1 MLVYDQFFTR
11 LVYMLLLASVVAIPV
26 LSAPSFR
33 ADKNYPE
40 IGLRMRV
47 LGGSV
52 PEPLP
57 THKTYTY
64 TFTRDGESYKQDRFD
79 AYELWYATQNVGQW
93 RDNAGNVMIIGRA
106 SRLLPRIEMDTK
118 HVPRDAFE
126 TAMADPATE
135 FDPENNASL
144 TAWVTDFSGCTPLQP
159 ENLRTGFNLTHAL
172 FFPVEEAFTL
182 VYAFRAKTR
191 LPNGKTMP
199 SDWFCVVVKIDDG
212 TPKSKTRK
220 DFETQFLANVAAL
233 PRSSLPAAATK
244 TAIKPSVPSAAN
256 IPEHPSR
263 TAARKSIANMKGWW
277 YAETPEY
284 IFLSDIRS
292 AGGKALV
299 RDLQKNMPVLR
310 SAFMSLIPP
319 FTDNTDVSVVRI
331 YQESEAYKQYVGQD
345 NEWSVGFWIPTRRE
359 LVILA
364 QDKEREQT
372 MRVITHES
380 FHQYLF
386 YACNMIPNAVWYNEG
401 HACFFEAAQV
411 GSRGRITISENSRA
425 NHLGRNLDAAAA
437 LIPKLLKYEYN
448 DFYKSSKEQRTLNYT
463 TAWALIYFLRRGVP
477 EEKLDAY
484 AGILDAYLNSLA
496 ATKNAATATETA
508 FENIDMTKFQ
518 KAFTDFW
525 RRNSIRSFEIAAE

>member
-1 MLVYDQFFTR
+1 
-11 LVYMLLLASVVAIPV
+11 VVLPV

-52 PEPLP
+52 PEPLS

-64 TFTRDGESYKQDRFD
+64 TFTRDGESFKQDRFD
-79 AYELWYATQNVGQW
+79 AQELWYATQNVGQW
-93 RDNAGNVMIIGRA
+93 RDSAENVMIIGRA

-144 TAWVTDFSGCTPLQP
+144 TAWVTDFSGCTLLQP

-172 FFPVEEAFTL
+172 FFPVEEASTL
-182 VYAFRAKTR
+182 IYAFRAKTR
-191 LPNGKTMP
+191 LPSGKTMP
-199 SDWFCVVVKIDDG
+199 SEWFCVVVKINDG

-233 PRSSLPAAATK
+233 PRSSLPVTTTGTSNKLPVPASTSSAT
-244 TAIKPSVPSAAN
+244 AN

-292 AGGKALV
+292 AAGKALV

-310 SAFMSLIPP
+310 SAFMRLIPP

-331 YQESEAYKQYVGQD
+331 YQEPDAYKQYVGESH
-345 NEWSVGFWIPTRRE
+345 EWSVGLWSPMQRE

-364 QDKEREQT
+364 QDREREQI
-372 MRVITHES
+372 MHVITHES

-401 HACFFEAAQV
+401 HACFFETAQV
-411 GSRGRITISENSRA
+411 GSRGRVRITENSRVS
-425 NHLGRNLDAAAA
+425 HLGRNLDAAAA
-437 LIPKLLKYEYN
+437 LLPKLLQYDYN
-448 DFYKSSKEQRTLNYT
+448 GFYNGSKDQRALNYT
-463 TAWALIYFLRRGVP
+463 TAWALIYFLRQGVH
-477 EEKLDAY
+477 EEKLEAY
-484 AGILDAYLNSLA
+484 AGILDAYLRSLA
-496 ATKNAATATETA
+496 SAKDAAAATEAA
-508 FENIDMTKFQ
+508 FENIDMPRFQ
-518 KAFTDFW
+518 KAFVNFW
-525 RRNSIRSFEIAAE
+525 RRRINSVRSFDIATE

>member
-244 TAIKPSVPSAAN
+244 TAIKPPVPPTAN

-292 AGGKALV
+292 AAGKALV

-310 SAFMSLIPP
+310 NAFMRLIPP

-331 YQESEAYKQYVGQD
+331 YQESEAYKQYVGESH
-345 NEWSVGFWIPTRRE
+345 EWSVGLWSPMRRE

-372 MRVITHES
+372 MNVITHES

-401 HACFFEAAQV
+401 HACFFETAQV
-411 GSRGRITISENSRA
+411 GSRGRVRINENSRV
-425 NHLGRNLDAAAA
+425 NHLGRNLDAATA
-437 LIPKLLKYEYN
+437 LLPKLLQYDYN
-448 DFYKSSKEQRTLNYT
+448 GFYNGSDEQRDLNYT

-477 EEKLDAY
+477 EEKLEAY
-484 AGILDAYLNSLA
+484 AGILDAYLKNLA
-496 ATKNAATATETA
+496 TTKDAAAATAAA
-508 FENIDMTKFQ
+508 FENIDMPRFQ
-518 KAFTDFW
+518 KAFANFW